1 MLQADRSSTATKPVP
16 AATAANVD
24 GLILRM
30 LSSSTGNLH
39 PALDAG
45 PTGGHIGDA
54 DGEMPV
60 DHNFAEQGFHRGCL
74 RDGGIGERTH
84 ISPDLREVGSQVWIP
99 HRNHC
104 GLSSG
109 MVYKLLQQHAG
120 RVSHSDAVVNFAP

>member
-1 MLQADRSSTATKPVP
+1 
-16 AATAANVD
+16 
-24 GLILRM
+24 M

-84 ISPDLREVGSQVWIP
+84 ISPDLREVRSQVWIP

-104 GLSSG
+104 GLSPAWFSSCCNSTP
-109 MVYKLLQQHAG
+109 VASAIATLLSILPPDG
-120 RVSHSDAVVNFAP
+120 TT